1 MKSLKNIFTIVLLA
15 TGFML
20 NSCKKTLDLTPYNA
34 FADVTAFQTPER
46 CLLAINGVYDA
57 AQSGDYDPLNGT
69 AHSVRG
75 YPFGAA
81 SIEQGEMRGEDM
93 VNIATFFQITYQ
105 ATYSTVSPNNVNM
118 WINLYAMIN
127 KANLSIDGF
136 KSAQSKGIIT
146 QGWETQYEGE
156 CLFLRAMAHHE
167 LLIHFA
173 RPYLDGAGSNLGVPY
188 RDYSVSTQGDLDRV
202 RAQPRDLVSACYT
215 KILVD
220 LDSAESK
227 LGASVP
233 VTVIGGT
240 LPAGVNTFRAT
251 KAAAIALK
259 MRVKLHKGDWA
270 GVIAEGNKLI
280 PTVINPLSPSS
291 VISPIGGW
299 ALTAL
304 PIGPFTNNTSTES
317 IFSIKNDAL
326 DNTGVNAALAQMLG
340 PNVPGRGLV
349 SISPTLFNLPSWRC
363 DDKRRDTAALVG
375 TAANPN
381 QMILYGNSN
390 ANTKSFFTK
399 KYTDYVNE
407 SDYAPLI
414 RYAEVLLMQAEA
426 VARNAG
432 AINQRAIDLLNTVRN
447 RSLPSPAANQYIVA
461 NFADNNALI
470 KAILDERRIEF
481 LGEGKRWGDIHR
493 LAMDPVFTTNGIPA
507 KPANGFSNNTA
518 TYGCGL
524 LIPPLGQTA
533 IAYSDFRFL
542 WPIPQDER
550 TSNPIVA
557 QNPGY

>member
-1 MKSLKNIFTIVLLA
+1 MKSLKNIVTLLLVA
-15 TGFML
+15 AAFL
-20 NSCKKTLDLTPYNA
+20 FSSCKKSLELTPYNA

-46 CLLAINGVYDA
+46 CLLAMNGVYDA

-105 ATYSTVSPNNVNM
+105 ATYSPVSPNNVNM
-118 WINLYAMIN
+118 WINLYSLIN

-136 KSAQSKGIIT
+136 RSALSKGIIT
-146 QGWETQYEGE
+146 QAWETQYEGE

-173 RPYLDGAGSNLGVPY
+173 RPYLDGNGSNLGVSY
-188 RDYSVSTQGDLDRV
+188 RDYSVSTQADLARV
-202 RAQPRDLVSACYT
+202 TSQPRDLVSTCYT

-227 LGASVP
+227 LSATVP
-233 VTVIGGT
+233 INTIGGS

-270 GVIAEGNKLI
+270 GVITEGNKLI

-291 VISPIGGW
+291 VVSPIGAW

-304 PIGPFTNNTSTES
+304 PNGPFTNNASTES

-349 SISPTLFNLPSWRC
+349 SIAPGIYNSPLWRC
-363 DDKRRDTAALVG
+363 DDTRRSLLVISG
-375 TAANPN
+375 A
-381 QMILYGNSN
+381 SN
-390 ANTKSFFTK
+390 ANTPSFFTK

-414 RYAEVLLMQAEA
+414 RYAEVILMQAEA
-426 VARNAG
+426 VARNTG
-432 AINQRAIDLLNTVRN
+432 NINQRAIDLLNTVRN
-447 RSLPSPAANQYIVA
+447 RSIPSPATNQYIAA
-461 NFADNNALI
+461 NFVDNNALI
-470 KAILDERRIEF
+470 AAILYERRIEF

-493 LAMDPVFTTNGIPA
+493 LAMDPVFSTGGIPA
-507 KPANGFSNNTA
+507 KAVNGFSNNTG
-518 TYGCGL
+518 TYVCGNASPVYGQAA
-524 LIPPLGQTA
+524 IP
-533 IAYSDFRFL
+533 YSDFRFL
-542 WPIPQDER
+542 WPIPQNER
-550 TSNPIVA
+550 TANPIVA

>member
-1 MKSLKNIFTIVLLA
+1 MKSLKNIVPILFLAVTFLLS
-15 TGFML
+15 G
-20 NSCKKTLDLTPYNA
+20 CKKSLDLTPYNA

-93 VNIATFFQITYQ
+93 VNIATFYQITYQ

-118 WINLYAMIN
+118 WINLYLLIN

-136 KSAQSKGIIT
+136 KDAQAKGIIT
-146 QGWETQYEGE
+146 QAWETQYEGE

-173 RPYLDGAGSNLGVPY
+173 RPYLDGAGNNLGVPY
-188 RDYSVSTQGDLDRV
+188 RDYSVSTPAGLTKV
-202 RAQPRDLVSACYT
+202 RAQPRDLVSTCYT

-227 LGASVP
+227 LGAAVP
-233 VTVIGGT
+233 VTVIGGA

-291 VISPIGGW
+291 VVSPIGGW

-304 PIGPFTNNTSTES
+304 PNGPFVSNTSTENM
-317 IFSIKNDAL
+317 FSIKNDAL
-326 DNTGVNAALAQMLG
+326 DNTGVNAALAQMFG

-349 SISPTLFNLPSWRC
+349 AIAPPIYNLPAWRC
-363 DDKRRDTAALVG
+363 DDKRRDTAVLVG
-375 TAANPN
+375 TSPNPN
-381 QMILYGNSN
+381 QMILYGNNN

-399 KYTDYVNE
+399 KYTDYVNQ

-447 RSLPSPAANQYIVA
+447 RSLPTPAANQYVAA
-461 NFADNNALI
+461 NFVDNFALI

-481 LGEGKRWGDIHR
+481 VAEGKRWGDIHR
-493 LAMDPVFTTNGIPA
+493 LALDPNFSTGGIPA
-507 KPANGFSNNTA
+507 KVVNGFNNNTGA
-518 TYGCGL
+518 YGCGSVM
-524 LIPPLGQTA
+524 PTLGQLG

-542 WPIPQDER
+542 WPIPQDEI
-550 TSNPIVA
+550 TTNPIIK